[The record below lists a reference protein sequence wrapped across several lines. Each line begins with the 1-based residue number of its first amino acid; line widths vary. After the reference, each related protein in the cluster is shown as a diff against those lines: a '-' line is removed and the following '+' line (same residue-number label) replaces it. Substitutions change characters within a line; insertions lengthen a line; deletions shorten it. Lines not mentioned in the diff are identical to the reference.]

1 MGLEN
6 KATRIWKDAYPMY
19 IIMEVPTACWLLQFT
34 NLKGL
39 AILGYLS
46 RTKKSGEI
54 LTIWNYQDAILLG
67 MGEPNALET
76 LWNHQPKAEEK

>member
-1 MGLEN
+1 MNGDKWLLMGLEK

-19 IIMEVPTACWLLQFT
+19 IIMEVPTAIWLLQFT

-46 RTKKSGEI
+46 HTKKSGEI
-54 LTIWNYQDAILLG
+54 LTIWKSTIRIPFY
-67 MGEPNALET
+67 
-76 LWNHQPKAEEK
+76 